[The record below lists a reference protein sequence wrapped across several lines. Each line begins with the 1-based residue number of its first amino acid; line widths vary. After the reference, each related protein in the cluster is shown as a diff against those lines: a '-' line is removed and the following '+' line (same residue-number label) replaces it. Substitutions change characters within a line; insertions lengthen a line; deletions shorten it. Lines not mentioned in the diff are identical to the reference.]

1 MDIIGK
7 NIMNC
12 QQSVEKNA
20 LPCYLKRMKNKIL
33 TALIIFLFVQIAYAY
48 EIKVLLGM
56 NSSSYMFSNSTDLLQ
71 TQQKIGV
78 AFGLG
83 WTFSLSMNMKI
94 EIDAMFNQKG
104 TKATITYTADTVIP
118 AVYKNSSIAIPVFFK
133 YQFREKTSPYFS
145 FGPEFVFIT
154 SHHLI
159 FPESNGEYD
168 LSDNTRKLI
177 LAFNAAV
184 GYEYPIGKWG
194 LSAEIRYNHWFSS
207 LLIDPEAA
215 VKSSA
220 FTFLLGGIYYL

>member
-1 MDIIGK
+1 
-7 NIMNC
+7 
-12 QQSVEKNA
+12 
-20 LPCYLKRMKNKIL
+20 MKNR
-33 TALIIFLFVQIAYAY
+33 IITIFFVFFLAHVMDAN

-56 NSSSYMFSNSTDLLQ
+56 NSSNYMFSNSTDLLQ
-71 TQQKIGV
+71 TQQKIGM

-83 WTFSLSMNMKI
+83 WAFSLNKNMKI

-133 YQFREKTSPYFS
+133 YQFREKASPYFS

-154 SHHLI
+154 SHHMI

-177 LAFNAAV
+177 LAFNAAI